1 MVFENARNAVSD
13 NLFSP
18 ERLVP
23 PATLCP
29 SPPWIEPLP
38 PHSIIKPDEY
48 TEINQDAKG
57 W

>member
-1 MVFENARNAVSD
+1 MQYLTIFFRPRDLCLQPRFV
-13 NLFSP
+13 
-18 ERLVP
+18 RL
-23 PATLCP
+23 LLG
-29 SPPWIEPLP
+29 SEPLP